1 MQISYSLDGGRV
13 RREYG
18 HVRDLVLV
26 KEELDLV
33 GSRGEGA
40 EVGVEVSGGE
50 PQLSS

>member
-33 GSRGEGA
+33 GSEGP
-40 EVGVEVSGGE
+40 EVGVGE